1 MMKIIITE
9 SQYQTIV
16 MEQSDEDN
24 LQKVSNYVTKA
35 TRKKYPVVDEVI
47 ITKAPETKAPDGYV
61 NVYIYVDKQLEKG
74 SRRKDDSDSTEVNIY
89 YYVKAL
95 ITKFF
100 GLRVWNT
107 HFDSENFEY
116 QGGDYK

>member
-47 ITKAPETKAPDGYV
+47 ITKAPAGYV

-74 SRRKDDSDSTEVNIY
+74 SRLKDDSDSTEVNIY
-89 YYVKAL
+89 YYVKVL

-100 GLRVWNT
+100 GLRVWKT
-107 HFDSENFEY
+107 HFDSVNFEY

>member
-1 MMKIIITE
+1 MKIIITE
-9 SQYQTIV
+9 SQYQTLV
-16 MEQSDEDN
+16 MEQNDEVN
-24 LQKVSNYVTKA
+24 LQKVSNYVTRA
-35 TRKKYPVVDEVI
+35 TRKKYPVVYEVI
-47 ITKAPETKAPDGYV
+47 LTKAPDGYV

-100 GLRVWNT
+100 GLRVWKTN
-107 HFDSENFEY
+107 FDSEKFEY
-116 QGGDYK
+116 QGGEYK

>member
-47 ITKAPETKAPDGYV
+47 ITKAITKAPDGYV

-89 YYVKAL
+89 YYVKTL

>member
-1 MMKIIITE
+1 MKIIITE
-9 SQYQTIV
+9 SQYQTLV
-16 MEQSDEDN
+16 MEQNDEVN
-24 LQKVSNYVTKA
+24 LQKVSNYVTRA

-47 ITKAPETKAPDGYV
+47 LTKAPDGYV

-74 SRRKDDSDSTEVNIY
+74 SRRKDDSDSTEVNVY

-100 GLRVWNT
+100 GLRVWKT
-107 HFDSENFEY
+107 HFDSEKFEY
-116 QGGDYK
+116 QGGEYK